1 MYTDFAAVYDRL
13 MTDVDYSRWADYYE
27 SIFEKFNLSPSL
39 VLDIGCGSGSLT
51 TLLAE
56 RGYDMIGLDSSE
68 DMLRIAKEKN
78 RDILYIN
85 MDAADFELYG
95 TVDAIVSS
103 LDLLNYVED
112 TDRFFAL
119 INNYL
124 NYGGIFV
131 FDISTP
137 YKLENVLGSN
147 TFVYD
152 EDDIFY
158 TWDNSFD
165 GKYCEMILNIFVR
178 EGNKYKRIDE
188 YQTQR
193 AITPEEIIAS
203 AQKAGL
209 EILGVYD
216 EFTFDAPRKDSERIF
231 FAVRRKMQ

>member
-1 MYTDFAAVYDRL
+1 MYTQFATVYDRL
-13 MTDVDYSRWADYYE
+13 MADVDYSKWADYYE

-39 VLDIGCGSGSLT
+39 VLDIGCGTGSLT
-51 TLLAE
+51 TILAD
-56 RGYDMIGLDSSE
+56 RGYDMIGLDGSE
-68 DMLRIAKEKN
+68 EMLGIAKEKN
-78 RDILYIN
+78 GDILYIN
-85 MDAADFELYG
+85 MDAEDFELYG
-95 TVDAIVSS
+95 TVDAVVSS

-112 TDRFFAL
+112 TDGFFRL

-137 YKLENVLGSN
+137 YKLENVLGNN

-152 EDDIFY
+152 EEDIFY
-158 TWDNSFD
+158 AWDNSFD
-165 GKYCEMILNIFVR
+165 GKCCDMILNIFVKDGER
-178 EGNKYKRIDE
+178 YDRIDE

-193 AITPEEIIAS
+193 AVTPDEIIAS

-216 EFTFDAPRKDSERIF
+216 EFSFDAPRADSERIF